1 VANGIDIRQIRN
13 IGIAAHIDAGKT
25 TTTERILFYTGKT
38 HRMGEVHD
46 GAAIMDWMEQE
57 KERGITITSAA
68 TTAAWQGYRINIID
82 TPGHVDFTMEV
93 ERSLRVLDGMVA
105 LFCSV
110 GGVEPQSE
118 TVWRQADKYHVPR
131 IAYVNKMDRVGAD
144 FLGAVQM
151 MRDRLGANAVP
162 IQLPSGGGEL
172 FTGVIDL
179 ITMTFRVH
187 HDETQGATYEDL
199 EIPKALMGE
208 ARIHREHMLEALSD
222 YDDHL
227 LDKFIHEQPVE
238 PEEIKKALRRA
249 TIDTKVMPVL
259 CGSSFKN
266 KGVQKLLDAVVD
278 FLPSPADMPPIE
290 AHDPDT
296 MKPVVRLADA
306 SNPFSALAFKV
317 MTDAYVGRLTYFR
330 VYSGKIEVGQTVL
343 NTTTGKKERLGRIL
357 EMHAN
362 KREEVSGAS
371 AGEIVAAVGLRDT
384 STGHT
389 ICDPKHPVQLEIMV
403 FPQPVISVAI
413 EPKSKTDQDRLTSA
427 LSKLAEEDPTFRIRT
442 DDETGQTIISGMGEL
457 HLEILIDRMMREFG
471 VSANVGRPQVAYKE
485 TISKSASTVVRFIR
499 QTGGRGQFA
508 HVEVELEPAEPGQG
522 FVFEDKVKGG
532 NIPREYIPAVE
543 KGARNAM
550 ENGVLAGYPLVD
562 VRMRLVDGSYH
573 EVDSSDLAFQI
584 AGSMALQEAAKKAAP
599 VLLEPHM
606 NVEVVLPE
614 EYLGDVIGDL
624 NSRRAKIHGI
634 GQRSSA
640 KLVNATV
647 PLSEMFG
654 YATRLR
660 SLSQGRATYTMQ
672 FSHYSALPEK
682 LAEGLLMGGTA
693 KPRRQG

>member
-1 VANGIDIRQIRN
+1 
-13 IGIAAHIDAGKT
+13 
-25 TTTERILFYTGKT
+25 
-38 HRMGEVHD
+38 
-46 GAAIMDWMEQE
+46 
-57 KERGITITSAA
+57 
-68 TTAAWQGYRINIID
+68 
-82 TPGHVDFTMEV
+82 
-93 ERSLRVLDGMVA
+93 
-105 LFCSV
+105 
-110 GGVEPQSE
+110 
-118 TVWRQADKYHVPR
+118 
-131 IAYVNKMDRVGAD
+131 
-144 FLGAVQM
+144 
-151 MRDRLGANAVP
+151 
-162 IQLPSGGGEL
+162 
-172 FTGVIDL
+172 
-179 ITMTFRVH
+179 
-187 HDETQGATYEDL
+187 
-199 EIPKALMGE
+199 
-208 ARIHREHMLEALSD
+208 
-222 YDDHL
+222 
-227 LDKFIHEQPVE
+227 
-238 PEEIKKALRRA
+238 
-249 TIDTKVMPVL
+249 
-259 CGSSFKN
+259 
-266 KGVQKLLDAVVD
+266 
-278 FLPSPADMPPIE
+278 
-290 AHDPDT
+290 

-306 SNPFSALAFKV
+306 SDPFSALAFKV

-485 TISKSASTVVRFIR
+485 TISKSAFTVVRFIR